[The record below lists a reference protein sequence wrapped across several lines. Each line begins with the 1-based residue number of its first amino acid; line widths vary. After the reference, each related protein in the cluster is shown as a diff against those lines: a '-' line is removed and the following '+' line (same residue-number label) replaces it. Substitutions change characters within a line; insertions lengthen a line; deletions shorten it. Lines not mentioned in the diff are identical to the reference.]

1 MKVAIEGM
9 DGSGKTTVAK
19 AVARNTGYKY
29 LERPIE
35 NFFGLDSKTYDEM
48 CIKMWDMN
56 EPNKTLWFF
65 GLGHL
70 LAVSGSENQNVILDR
85 HILSTYFWDG
95 NDENQNVFSRD
106 FGDKFFIDGEPFVLR
121 YNIRNTS
128 NIYQYTLDRTALGV
142 DTLVNQ
148 IEGVEPDVRKLTRK
162 QAVISFV
169 DSVINKLVNKEGVL
183 PDKITILSNLG
194 LDQSVLNDVSYVGG
208 YPLVP
213 LSKSMQGAVTF
224 TTVEDFK
231 GLESDIIIFINHTYK
246 GKAKTDTVRAIEY
259 TALTR
264 ARFYLYVIDYERT
277 L

>member
-95 NDENQNVFSRD
+95 NDENQNVFQS
-106 FGDKFFIDGEPFVLR
+106 L
-121 YNIRNTS
+121 
-128 NIYQYTLDRTALGV
+128 V
-142 DTLVNQ
+142 DC
-148 IEGVEPDVRKLTRK
+148 
-162 QAVISFV
+162 
-169 DSVINKLVNKEGVL
+169 GVL
-183 PDKITILSNLG
+183 PDLTIILYADLETRINRIKERDSKDADLI
-194 LDQSVLNDVSYVGG
+194 LDKVYEEG
-208 YPLVP
+208 YTKMLEFADKYNMPYIIVN
-213 LSKSMQGAVTF
+213 T
-224 TTVEDFK
+224 ED
-231 GLESDIIIFINHTYK
+231 
-246 GKAKTDTVRAIEY
+246 
-259 TALTR
+259 
-264 ARFYLYVIDYERT
+264 RT
-277 L
+277 LDEIINECTMIVVEHMKDESEHCKQQDFTQEKILKKCKDTMHNH